1 MGSADLGGAGEA
13 GHAEGVGGSD
23 LCVGARRV
31 LRRAEAVRLKVWEKR
46 GGGRRVKRRP
56 LRRCGKSAWK
66 SQSKIKDLQP
76 LRKRG
81 SPPYVASKL

>member
-31 LRRAEAVRLKVWEKR
+31 LRWAEAVRLKVWEK
-46 GGGRRVKRRP
+46 
-56 LRRCGKSAWK
+56 
-66 SQSKIKDLQP
+66 
-76 LRKRG
+76 
-81 SPPYVASKL
+81 